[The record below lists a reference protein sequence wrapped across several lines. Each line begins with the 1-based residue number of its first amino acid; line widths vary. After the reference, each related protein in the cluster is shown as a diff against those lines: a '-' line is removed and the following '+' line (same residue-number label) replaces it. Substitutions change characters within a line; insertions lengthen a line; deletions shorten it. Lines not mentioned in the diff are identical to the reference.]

1 MEWVECHR
9 DLGVQKEEDSMVGV
23 EKVQR
28 IASAPSQGDVRGH
41 GDVHGAR
48 EGMQD
53 VQERD
58 GGRKE
63 DRRQPKDAKRWD
75 GKSAREETS
84 G

>member
-1 MEWVECHR
+1 MEWVGCHR
-9 DLGVQKEEDSMVGV
+9 DLGVQREEDSMVGV

-28 IASAPSQGDVRGH
+28 IALAPLQGDVRGH

-53 VQERD
+53 VQERG
-58 GGRKE
+58 GGREE
-63 DRRQPKDAKRWD
+63 DRRQPKDAKRWE